1 MHGADLINLL
11 KPCKGASLR
20 VIQATGSIQ
29 SVLQSYIKK
38 KCYLLSEHDT
48 HHPDTWFCSFDEK
61 ITKLVGVQLLNCYF
75 YGA

>member
-38 KCYLLSEHDT
+38 NVIFFQSMMLITQTHGFVLL
-48 HHPDTWFCSFDEK
+48 
-61 ITKLVGVQLLNCYF
+61 TKRSQN
-75 YGA
+75 